1 MTAAFKLD
9 VRSDLRQAVVRLRLN
24 SERVIDRATVTALNR
39 TITSVQT
46 EANRKIRERYN
57 LRASAVRKQ
66 MRIGRANKSRLFAEL
81 VVSGRRIPLV
91 EFSARQNSK
100 GVSVRVTRERK
111 TVRTAFIARMKSGHV
126 GVFARTSKK
135 RLPIEELFS
144 ISLPRAFTQKQILAA
159 VRKKAAERFPI
170 EFERAAR
177 YGSGRF

>member
-1 MTAAFKLD
+1 MSGLRLD
-9 VRSDLRQAVVRLRLN
+9 VRSDLRQAVFRLELKSKRL
-24 SERVIDRATVTALNR
+24 IDAATVTALNR
-39 TITSVQT
+39 TITSTQT
-46 EANRKIRERYN
+46 EANRKIRERYS

-66 MRIGRANKSRLFAEL
+66 MRIGRASKARLFAEL
-81 VVSGRRIPLV
+81 IVTGRRIPLV

-100 GVSVRVTRERK
+100 GVSVKVTRERK
-111 TVRTAFIARMKSGHV
+111 TVKTAFIARMKSGHV

-170 EFERAAR
+170 EFERAAKF
-177 YGSGRF
+177 GGRGG